1 MLFSSTEPHVFP
13 ETEIL
18 NKLRCQLLLKGTIC
32 LIFTQTA
39 HKSKFIIRCLEKLC
53 QGLGICSWWPN
64 QQTLHS
70 QEFLICLSKLVS
82 GSEAVAILIV
92 IVGSEVY
99 LWPLL
104 NVQLNAWDLHVFQ
117 RRAYNGEQSLM
128 KNYSED
134 CLSSWQ
140 AILSDSLCLY
150 C

>member
-134 CLSSWQ
+134 CS
-140 AILSDSLCLY
+140 
-150 C
+150 

>member
-1 MLFSSTEPHVFP
+1 MLFSSIEPHVFP

-32 LIFTQTA
+32 SIFTQTA

-53 QGLGICSWWPN
+53 QGLGWWPN

-104 NVQLNAWDLHVFQ
+104 NVQLNAWDLRVFQ

-134 CLSSWQ
+134 CS
-140 AILSDSLCLY
+140 
-150 C
+150 

>member
-1 MLFSSTEPHVFP
+1 MLFSSIEPHVFP

-32 LIFTQTA
+32 LIFTQTV

-70 QEFLICLSKLVS
+70 QEFLICLSKLAS

-104 NVQLNAWDLHVFQ
+104 NVQLNAWDLRVFQ

-128 KNYSED
+128 KNYGED
-134 CLSSWQ
+134 CS
-140 AILSDSLCLY
+140 
-150 C
+150 